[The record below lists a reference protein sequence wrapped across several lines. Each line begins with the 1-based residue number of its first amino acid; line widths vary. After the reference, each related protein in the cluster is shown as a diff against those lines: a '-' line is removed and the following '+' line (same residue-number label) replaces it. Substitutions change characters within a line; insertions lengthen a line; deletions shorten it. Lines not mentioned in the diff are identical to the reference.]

1 MAHFYLPPDEWTSDR
16 SLVVGGDEARHC
28 QQVLRHGVGEV
39 IHLMDGCGRV
49 ASGPITRLAKQEVE
63 IQVQELRQLPAPEAP
78 VTLVQAIPKG
88 EGMDWIIEKAVEL
101 GVQRILPLCSERTI
115 VRLTGEQAEKKQQRW
130 QRRVIEACKQCGQ
143 LWLPEL
149 LLPQGLEAALA
160 ATATSPTRLIAS
172 LELGSGWIQNQALA
186 FQGEVALAIGPEG
199 DFSPGEYQR
208 FRDAGWKP
216 VHLGPLV
223 LRCETAA
230 IAAVSVLQNH
240 LAYRSEP

>member
-1 MAHFYLPPDEWTSDR
+1 MAHFYLPPEEWTSDQT
-16 SLVVGGDEARHC
+16 LVLRGDEARHC
-28 QQVLRHGVGEV
+28 QQVLRHGVGDV
-39 IHLMDGCGRV
+39 IHLMDGRGRV
-49 ASGPITRLAKQEVE
+49 ASGPISRMAKQEVE
-63 IQVQELRQLPAPEAP
+63 IQVSDLRQHPAPTAP

-143 LWLPEL
+143 LWMPDL
-149 LLPQGLEAALA
+149 LLPQSLESALA
-160 ATATSPTRLIAS
+160 TTAAAPIRLIAS
-172 LELGSGWIQNQALA
+172 LEPGSDWIQNQVLS

-199 DFSPGEYQR
+199 DFSPAEYQR
-208 FRDAGWKP
+208 FREAGWKP

-230 IAAVSVLQNH
+230 IAAVAVLQNH
-240 LAYRSEP
+240 LASRSTP